1 MRSGYVG
8 KKVRHPFYIV
18 VMEEEEEEMFERR
31 RELLLGRERERE
43 KE

>member
-18 VMEEEEEEMFERR
+18 VMEEEEEMFERR
-31 RELLLGRERERE
+31 RELLLGRERKRE

>member
-18 VMEEEEEEMFERR
+18 VMEEEEMFERM